1 MQWCVMSRIDKI
13 KEGDLVINRRT
24 KKPYIVLEIKRRKK
38 KSYGAGPSGTERK
51 NFLLLST
58 NGRQRWQVDT
68 ALKVEYYLPG
78 DPWFDDIR

>member
-1 MQWCVMSRIDKI
+1 MSRIDKI

-24 KKPYIVLEIKRRKK
+24 KKPHIVLEVKK
-38 KSYGAGPSGTERK
+38 YQKKVYGAGPSGNVRK
-51 NFLLLST
+51 RFLLLLP
-58 NGRQRWQVDT
+58 NGRQKWKVDT

>member
-1 MQWCVMSRIDKI
+1 MAKIDKL
-13 KEGDLVINRRT
+13 KEGDLIIHRGS

-38 KSYGAGPSGTERK
+38 KSYGAGPSGSYRK
-51 NFLLLST
+51 NFLLLAT
-58 NGRQRWQVDT
+58 NGRQMWQVDT

>member
-1 MQWCVMSRIDKI
+1 MSRIDKL
-13 KEGDLVINRRT
+13 KEGDLVVSRAN
-24 KKPYIVLEIKRRKK
+24 KKPHIVLEVKK
-38 KSYGAGPSGTERK
+38 YQKKVYGAGPSGTERK